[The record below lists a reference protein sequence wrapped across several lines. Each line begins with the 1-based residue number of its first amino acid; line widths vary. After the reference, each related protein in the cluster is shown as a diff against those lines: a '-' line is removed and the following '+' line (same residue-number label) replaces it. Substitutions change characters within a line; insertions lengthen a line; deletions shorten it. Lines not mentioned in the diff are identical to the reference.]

1 MKMRLGMKNK
11 SLRFNINR
19 PRPRHGHKYA
29 RYKSFSL
36 KWCINDVKQCKM
48 IYIIYVLISNT

>member
-1 MKMRLGMKNK
+1 MKNK

-19 PRPRHGHKYA
+19 PSPRHGHKYA

-36 KWCINDVKQCKM
+36 K
-48 IYIIYVLISNT
+48 